1 MRATEQTLTLLILL
15 IVGCGSNVKPPEYTI
30 VGAAGK
36 TPASQTQ
43 AAFVD
48 DGYEFH
54 FSKPYDLQKVLIHHK
69 TASSPLTVYTKVE
82 GRWKPIKSVDTNDD
96 TSSEIALDVNTDA
109 IRIQPQNVKSGQM
122 ALCQFYVRKPQRTF
136 SIPLEKP
143 PFIK

>member
-15 IVGCGSNVKPPEYTI
+15 IVGCASNVKPPEYTI

-36 TPASQTQ
+36 TPASKTQ

-48 DGYEFH
+48 GGYEFH
-54 FSKPYDLQKVLIHHK
+54 FSKPYDLQKVLIHGE
-69 TASSPLTVYTKVE
+69 TASGLFTLYAKTE
-82 GRWKPIKSVDTNDD
+82 GRWMPIRSVDTNDE

-109 IRIQPQNVKSGQM
+109 IRIRPQNVKSGQIT
-122 ALCQFYVRKPQRTF
+122 LCQFYVRKPQRTF

-143 PFIK
+143 LFIK